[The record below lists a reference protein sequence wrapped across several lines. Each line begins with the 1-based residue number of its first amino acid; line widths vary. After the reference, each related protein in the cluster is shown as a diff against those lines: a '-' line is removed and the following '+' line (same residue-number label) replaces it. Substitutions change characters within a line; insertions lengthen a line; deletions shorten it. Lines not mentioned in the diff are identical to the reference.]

1 MKQKILFFLVLI
13 MFVSALTACG
23 NNSSNDE
30 VAGGYQI
37 YYVNNDQT
45 GVVTQGYKPEK
56 NDKTSLIKEIL
67 DQLEKPVDSIDYLCA
82 KPENVRLLDYSLEAE
97 TLKLKF
103 SNQYNKMEKSTEV
116 LMRMA
121 YVKTL
126 VQIAGVAGVEFYV
139 EDEPLRD
146 SNDKLI
152 GAMNEN
158 SFVKNDGSEVN
169 EYDTSEIVLY
179 YASNDGRKLVK
190 TTRKVTHSV
199 NMSLEKV
206 VMEQLIEGPS
216 ANSDLKS
223 TIPDGTKL
231 LSISTSDNV
240 CYVNLNSRFMELV
253 NDITAEVQVYS
264 IVNSL
269 VELPNINKVQ
279 ITVYGDE
286 NNTLSNNLEIGSM
299 MERNLDIISE

>member
-1 MKQKILFFLVLI
+1 MRQKILFFLVLI
-13 MFVSALTACG
+13 MFVNVLTACG
-23 NNSSNDE
+23 NNNSNDE

-82 KPENVRLLDYSLEAE
+82 KPENVQLLDYSLEAE

-139 EDEPLRD
+139 EGEPLRD

-158 SFVKNDGSEVN
+158 SFVQNDGSEVN

-216 ANSDLKS
+216 ANSDLKR

-231 LSISTSDNV
+231 LSISTSDNM
-240 CYVNLNSRFMELV
+240 CYVNLNSQFMELV